1 MFAINILNLLKNYL
15 HDTKKNLRT
24 LHSVSSMSLYLG
36 SIPEILQTTVADIL
50 KHSVGGGESRAMRKK
65 NYILM
70 SQMKKT
76 QYQQCKH
83 GKLHL

>member
-1 MFAINILNLLKNYL
+1 
-15 HDTKKNLRT
+15 
-24 LHSVSSMSLYLG
+24 MSLYLG

-65 NYILM
+65 LHSDVTNEENPISTM
-70 SQMKKT
+70 Q
-76 QYQQCKH
+76 H

>member
-50 KHSVGGGESRAMRKK
+50 KHCVGGGESRAMRKK
-65 NYILM
+65 I
-70 SQMKKT
+70 T
-76 QYQQCKH
+76 F
-83 GKLHL
+83 